1 MGQMRYGASMLF
13 PPETAEAIA
22 QTVCGLV
29 SIKSMSGEEKPAADF
44 VQQFLNKASIP
55 LQRDADDNIWAAI
68 EPLTAGDP
76 ARTTLHLSGH
86 TDTVVPV
93 EGWKTDPWSPE
104 IVGDGEDRR
113 IVGLGTSDMKSG
125 VAVMLHLVSHFAQP
139 ANRLKH
145 LRLVL
150 SCTICEEGPAHGK
163 QNGVHSI
170 VKKEPGRWALTTEA
184 SCDPLCP
191 TLAVGCQ
198 GHAVAKVSLQ
208 GRSAHSASPDRG
220 LNAIH
225 AAAKICDRVERLNT
239 NFKDVRILE
248 GIIGRAAASVTLI
261 KGGSA
266 GNIIP
271 EACALTI
278 SRRVAPGETRD
289 DVERELAELTRD
301 LNGVTATYTLRLD
314 APACVVDPTGPL
326 LKSATEASE
335 TLFSQV
341 RYSWNRARTDMVLFR
356 AAGMDVLNIGPG
368 FTGQAHIAG
377 EYVRHIDLVR
387 SANLIAS
394 TLTRLDAKLALE
406 K

>member
-1 MGQMRYGASMLF
+1 MKF
-13 PPETAEAIA
+13 DPETAEAIA

-44 VQQFLNKASIP
+44 VQQFLQRAGVAA
-55 LQRDADDNIWAAI
+55 QRDSDDNVWAAL
-68 EPLTAGDP
+68 EPQLHGDP

-93 EGWKTDPWSPE
+93 EGWKSNPWAPE
-104 IVGDGEDRR
+104 IVGVGDDRR

-125 VAVMLHLVSHFAQP
+125 VAVMLHLVQHFAQP
-139 ANRLKH
+139 AHRLKH

-163 QNGVHSI
+163 RNGVHNI
-170 VKKEPGRWALTTEA
+170 VKREPGRWALTTEA
-184 SCDPLCP
+184 SCDPVCP

-225 AAAKICDRVERLNT
+225 AAARICERVERLNAG
-239 NFKDVRILE
+239 FKDVRILD
-248 GIIGRAAASVTLI
+248 GIVGRAAASVTLI

-271 EACALTI
+271 ELCELTI
-278 SRRVAPGETRD
+278 SRRVAPGETRET
-289 DVERELAELTRD
+289 VERELAELTRD
-301 LNGVTATYTLRLD
+301 LNGVAATYSLRLD
-314 APACVVDPTGPL
+314 APACVVDPNGPL
-326 LKSATEASE
+326 LKSAAEASSAM
-335 TLFSQV
+335 FDQV

-368 FTGQAHIAG
+368 FTGQAHVAG
-377 EYVRHIDLVR
+377 EYVRQIDLLR
-387 SANLIAS
+387 CANLIAS
-394 TLTRLDAKLALE
+394 TLLRLDAKLGEEFA
-406 K
+406 